1 MNTYNIRNPLSASM
15 KRIRGR
21 ERGREGERLPDLLR
35 EGVILLSETL

>member
-15 KRIRGR
+15 KRKEG
-21 ERGREGERLPDLLR
+21 GREGERLPDLLR